1 MALGYHYI
9 SRTLL
14 LTPDTDIQI
23 SFENKKFGERVAI
36 TGTGSQVNIYLNNGR
51 LKAAKIDDMALGE
64 KAFFLKMDSILNVN
78 LQELDHAGLSEEIN
92 EMEKIRLKYFTCA
105 TLPSYPYFHMR
116 IAKDSTYEA
125 SLEYWSKLQELIVMD
140 ASLLRYDEFRS
151 FLVEA
156 VSRVAR
162 KQYPESKS
170 LDAVVRYVESE
181 VKEPSIAEF
190 LINKN
195 VYAYV
200 ERYGLDS
207 ADAYCAV
214 FDRYVKSPL
223 LVKNFETL
231 CNRWRKLSV
240 GALSPNFNCTDLSG
254 KKVSL
259 SDFKGKYVY
268 IDIWATWCGPCQRE
282 IPHLQKLEEK
292 YHGKDIY
299 FVSISCDNNKK
310 AWENRVRAGLKGIQ
324 LHFVNGDT
332 FMNDYMIKGIP
343 RFILLDKEGKIISVD
358 MSRPSDPK
366 TIAKLDEL
374 LN

>member
-1 MALGYHYI
+1 M
-9 SRTLL
+9 
-14 LTPDTDIQI
+14 
-23 SFENKKFGERVAI
+23 
-36 TGTGSQVNIYLNNGR
+36 
-51 LKAAKIDDMALGE
+51 
-64 KAFFLKMDSILNVN
+64 
-78 LQELDHAGLSEEIN
+78 
-92 EMEKIRLKYFTCA
+92 
-105 TLPSYPYFHMR
+105 
-116 IAKDSTYEA
+116 
-125 SLEYWSKLQELIVMD
+125 
-140 ASLLRYDEFRS
+140 SLLKEISITELSNLRIGHASDYNAQTGVTVLYFPQGAKVGCDIS
-151 FLVEA
+151 GGGPA
-156 VSRVAR
+156 SRETPLTSPVTADN
-162 KQYPESKS
+162 P
-170 LDAVVRYVESE
+170 
-181 VKEPSIAEF
+181 
-190 LINKN
+190 INAI
-195 VYAYV
+195 VLSGGSA
-200 ERYGLDS
+200 YGLDS